1 MQNKTQKKPDL
12 NLQRHENV
20 PIYRTAR
27 ELLMGTRQVVSRMD
41 KIFKYDMGADL
52 TNGAKRLLR
61 WAFLTYEEQDNLHLK
76 LAYLRKVRVA
86 AQDLMIDHRV
96 ANYIKHTLKTR
107 WYVRYVDDAV
117 LVSRDREE
125 LADWCAAIDAWL
137 KTHRALSLHPNKIHI
152 GPLSQGV
159 EFVGRRTPTTCGPRS
174 VNKSVSR

>member
-1 MQNKTQKKPDL
+1 MQNTSQKKPDL
-12 NLQRHENV
+12 KLQRHENV

-27 ELLMGTRQVVSRMD
+27 ELLVGTRQVVSRMD

-96 ANYIKHTLKTR
+96 ANEITYIPPDVYAAQVER
-107 WYVRYVDDAV
+107 I
-117 LVSRDREE
+117 VSVFTQSDTWRQS
-125 LADWCAAIDAWL
+125 I
-137 KTHRALSLHPNKIHI
+137 
-152 GPLSQGV
+152 V
-159 EFVGRRTPTTCGPRS
+159 EKMERSGAGQSVPTGTECRHLDPQRPRG
-174 VNKSVSR
+174 

>member
-61 WAFLTYEEQDNLHLK
+61 WAFLTYEEQDNLRLK

-96 ANYIKHTLKTR
+96 ANEITSIPPDVYAAQVERIVSVFTQSETWRDSIIERLKRSGAGQSVPTGTECR
-107 WYVRYVDDAV
+107 HLDPQ
-117 LVSRDREE
+117 
-125 LADWCAAIDAWL
+125 
-137 KTHRALSLHPNKIHI
+137 HPR
-152 GPLSQGV
+152 G
-159 EFVGRRTPTTCGPRS
+159 
-174 VNKSVSR
+174 